1 MHWWPS
7 LPTAPEQQ
15 AVCNGASPAPALPP
29 TPVVQYDPSLWG
41 GAGYGYKPSFGAPWL
56 SPSPQPISNPLR
68 KISSEPALDKLPDSR
83 AAADLLN
90 PAKERSGIQK
100 PPSMDDMHASNQQ
113 QQPGNSSSSSRP
125 VPASAPSSSNN
136 LQQLGHQH
144 TPPHTPP
151 PAAGTPGMPPLPPS
165 SAGGSSSS
173 GGGWLRTRR
182 VSSSIHIGMAAA

>member
-100 PPSMDDMHASNQQ
+100 PPSMDDMHAGNQQ
-113 QQPGNSSSSSRP
+113 QQPGNSSSSSSRP

-165 SAGGSSSS
+165 SAGGSSS

>member
-100 PPSMDDMHASNQQ
+100 PPSMDDMHAGNQQ
-113 QQPGNSSSSSRP
+113 QQPGNSSSSSSRQ

-144 TPPHTPP
+144 TPPHTQP

-165 SAGGSSSS
+165 SAGGSSS